1 MTFADFT
8 YELEGQKMFQI
19 MELAKKYEK
28 QGKDIIHL
36 EIGDPDFNSPQEAIK
51 AIKEALSKGMTHY
64 AQSSG
69 LPEYKEAIKLM
80 SPMKGE

>member
-1 MTFADFT
+1 MNFADFT

-19 MELAKKYEK
+19 MELAKRYEK

-36 EIGDPDFNSPQEAIK
+36 EIGDPDFNSPKESIA
-51 AIKEALSKGMTHY
+51 AIKEALSNGMTHY

-69 LPEYKEAIKLM
+69 LPEYKEACTFF
-80 SPMKGE
+80 